1 VFASANAIT
10 QFLYKCYAR
19 LQPVA
24 IYGIYSDAPHICCA
38 CVLLHCVV
46 LASLSFVAIAS
57 TGGPP
62 LQPQALQQPPRG
74 PPPRG
79 PPPGTTKH
87 LDENIVL
94 CLTHVYTNEHTAVLL
109 LIMFPLLICT
119 AKCFYTHCCRCALH
133 CALVCSGLVL
143 TVCLCTHVTFCL
155 CGRTQLK
162 NCCRHVTINGFTSG
176 CTRTSPS

>member
-1 VFASANAIT
+1 VVTQQQAFLHKHVVFASASANAIT
-10 QFLYKCYAR
+10 QFLYKCYAQ

-24 IYGIYSDAPHICCA
+24 IYGLYSDARHNVFA

-46 LASLSFVAIAS
+46 LASLSFITIAS

-79 PPPGTTKH
+79 PPPGTTQH
-87 LDENIVL
+87 LNIVL
-94 CLTHVYTNEHTAVLL
+94 CLTHVYMNERTTAHLL
-109 LIMFPLLICT
+109 MAFPSIVCTCVFRSFAYCVSIHIIYHILLSC
-119 AKCFYTHCCRCALH
+119 YQNR
-133 CALVCSGLVL
+133 
-143 TVCLCTHVTFCL
+143 
-155 CGRTQLK
+155 
-162 NCCRHVTINGFTSG
+162 NCCRHVTSNGFTSG